1 MFFNVKRAPLFNDG
15 HFDVVSPL
23 YRYYFFVLAINKKSL
38 GDALGAC
45 KYSALGQTSPAPNLT
60 PIDDSFPN
68 QCLLL
73 LMQNENIPNL
83 FVVSQNPRFYHFV
96 IRNQMFRNTK

>member
-23 YRYYFFVLAINKKSL
+23 YRYYFFVFAINNKSM
-38 GDALGAC
+38 GDALGAP
-45 KYSALGQTSPAPNLT
+45 LGQTSPAPNLT

-73 LMQNENIPNL
+73 LMQNENFPNS

-96 IRNQMFRNTK
+96 IRNQMFINTK